1 MKAPLWPIVSMDG
14 KYAYVTSGGESK
26 LHKINL
32 TTMQDESKC
41 GALLGVHPCF
51 PSPTQLRTFPG
62 TYSVLRGAGQ
72 QSTIYLPLLP
82 YGFFKPT
89 GGKGAEPAAFG

>member
-1 MKAPLWPIVSMDG
+1 MQLQITISPRIYSVAPG
-14 KYAYVTSGGESK
+14 HK
-26 LHKINL
+26 LQVVL

-62 TYSVLRGAGQ
+62 TYTVLRGAGQ
-72 QSTIYLPLLP
+72 QSAINLPLLP

-89 GGKGAEPAAFG
+89 GGKGAEPAAFN